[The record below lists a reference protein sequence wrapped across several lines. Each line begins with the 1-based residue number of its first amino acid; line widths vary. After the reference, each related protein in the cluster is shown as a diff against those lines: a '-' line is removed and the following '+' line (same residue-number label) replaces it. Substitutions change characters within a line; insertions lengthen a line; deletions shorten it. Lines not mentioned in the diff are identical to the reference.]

1 MADVNK
7 ETILLE
13 IETNF
18 GDTIQQMA
26 TLKTRIDNLKDA
38 NRDLEKENKNLIA
51 SNKELNKDY
60 AKNRSE
66 IEKNEKLIQ
75 LNNNEIEKNAS
86 VIRNL
91 SEQQRE
97 YRKEVENEVKAR
109 QENEGS
115 IKQMRLQ
122 LIELRKEYESL
133 SKEDRES
140 VGGKNML
147 KDIER
152 QTKAIK
158 ELEYQQLDFRRNVG
172 NYADA
177 LLNVDPAIAKLL
189 KGFKDLSGGTM
200 QVGAAAKNVIPFLK
214 ALGAQLKALVMNP
227 VGAVIITIVVAFKA
241 LKDAIQRNDDAMTS
255 LQAAFKAFSPI
266 AELFRDIMDTI
277 VAVIVEVV
285 NGISTLATSI
295 LSLIPSFKESSEA
308 ASQWVI
314 EMDNLEEAERQ
325 YTVQS
330 AKNAAEVAKLR
341 GKAVESDKYSA
352 EQRKRF
358 LEEAIRLEEED
369 LQAQLKIAEKKYK
382 LAVEEAERQ
391 RDTSDETKNNIA
403 QLEAAYYNAIANTES
418 GLKRLKSQISN
429 FNKEILKESLDTQLK
444 IVHNENKTA
453 AERKKALNL
462 AKKESIGYYEAEYQR
477 LDALYKQ
484 AALDPNNDRY
494 REIARERDEAKK
506 NLDKAREEMADEEE
520 SLAKSLKAKW
530 EQYYQNELSARR
542 AYEDAV
548 LGMMDESLD
557 KQLKLID
564 TEYDR
569 EIEDLKHRL
578 ETEESLTVEARNKI
592 NQLIELKEKQRN
604 EKRVLTEAKYW
615 SETREMARTAMNDIA
630 QIMATTMRS
639 DPNNILGGFAA
650 EIHNELAGITEE
662 FESTSDSLLEFFG
675 KQYEQLVVT
684 IRKVLNNNELSKTL
698 APNVKAV
705 LAAMEQGTE
714 EFANNATKSLD
725 SFILALETMQN
736 RLNMSPAEI
745 AQMKDVV
752 KPIMDQLYRYY
763 NTMAE
768 LPSKYMERL
777 SNAMANKM
785 NAEAKKMRDVMM
797 KTFEFQPIT
806 DEQVQNFT
814 RDIDIMDN
822 VLKNALSAWQYRIDN
837 EIGFKIDDPLKI
849 KGIDWDKERKELDD
863 KIQDAFGD
871 DAMEETV
878 DMKVKVNWDIVTEN
892 EDFNNKMAEMANK
905 YGDTIDLSFSGI
917 LTQIS
922 GTDKVEEQLDWLL
935 KNYDEAIKK
944 VREMN
949 DDMWAAYSVTG
960 EKAFYDAIPDTSTV
974 LQGLQQLYNTYI
986 QFSKTEV
993 DYNKERLEIENKY
1006 LENGGSEVAMQN
1018 ELLEVTKRENEQKK
1032 AVAEQQKAY
1041 VMSLKGEV
1049 SELEAA
1055 YNKVNA
1061 ENTQQI
1067 QTLETQLQ
1075 ILHDEAA
1082 TIDASTPE
1090 GAEKLEANRLQ
1101 AEEIRSQIE
1110 LLRGEIEQ
1118 SLSDLVATGFTSA
1131 GQIDEE
1137 VEKLEVKVLDA
1148 QNNILQ
1154 ATATQTSNWSKMWFS
1169 TFSGVTSGLGDMAG
1183 SFRSLFDEMGE
1194 GNEQMAAFAE
1204 AAAYFQIGM
1213 SLAEGLA
1220 AAVAKGIEMGW
1231 PAAAVMIPVGISLV
1245 TSTIAQAM
1253 QIHKQYHAPKYAKG
1267 GYVSGEKGVDKI
1279 PAWLSDGEYVIK
1291 RKRVKE
1297 LGIPFLD
1304 ALNEG
1309 KSVFGRTHFA
1319 EGGLVTTTQIANEQ
1333 LNMDTMREIMVESM
1347 AEIQPVV
1354 SVKEITSTQNRVKT
1368 KENIARK

>member
-1 MADVNK
+1 MADVKK

-60 AKNRSE
+60 EKNRSE

-75 LNNNEIEKNAS
+75 LNNEEIEKNAS

-152 QTKAIK
+152 QTA
-158 ELEYQQLDFRRNVG
+158 ELKKLEAEQLDFRRNVG

-189 KGFKDLSGGTM
+189 KGFKEMSGGTM
-200 QVGAAAKNVIPFLK
+200 EVG
-214 ALGAQLKALVMNP
+214 
-227 VGAVIITIVVAFKA
+227 VAFKNA
-241 LKDAIQRNDDAMTS
+241 VPMM
-255 LQAAFKAFSPI
+255 KAF
-266 AELFRDIMDTI
+266 
-277 VAVIVEVV
+277 
-285 NGISTLATSI
+285 G
-295 LSLIPSFKESSEA
+295 
-308 ASQWVI
+308 SQ
-314 EMDNLEEAERQ
+314 L
-325 YTVQS
+325 
-330 AKNAAEVAKLR
+330 L
-341 GKAVESDKYSA
+341 
-352 EQRKRF
+352 
-358 LEEAIRLEEED
+358 
-369 LQAQLKIAEKKYK
+369 K
-382 LAVEEAERQ
+382 LAVNPFVDAIIVVVITLKQLVEQFKQTDDAVTALQQLFASLSPIFEVFTGILDATVKVLTKVISGVTKGITAIMSLVPAFEEASKAAQDYVLSLDALEEKEREYGVQ
-391 RDTSDETKNNIA
+391 TAKNNIEIARARNKAAQADVYSVEERRDATQKAIELEKQNLQMELDVAAEKLRLAQQDAARRRDTSDETKNNIA
-403 QLEAAYYNAIANTES
+403 ELEKAYYQAIANTES
-418 GLKRLKSQISN
+418 GMRRLYSQMAKFNSEIRKDTINTWKSIIGNSAFTTADWKKADENYKKMADNMDKRA
-429 FNKEILKESLDTQLK
+429 KELAAR
-444 IVHNENKTA
+444 A
-453 AERKKALNL
+453 AEIAEAGLDNTKMLEASKEA
-462 AKKESIGYYEAEYQR
+462 AKEAEGYRNDQKTQHKKY
-477 LDALYKQ
+477 LDAL
-484 AALDPNNDRY
+484 
-494 REIARERDEAKK
+494 K
-506 NLDKAREEMADEEE
+506 NL
-520 SLAKSLKAKW
+520 S
-530 EQYYQNELSARR
+530 EQYYSNELSARR

-548 LGMMDESLD
+548 LEMMDEGLD
-557 KQLKLID
+557 KQLELID
-564 TEYDR
+564 KEYER
-569 EIEDLKHRL
+569 EIEDLRHRL
-578 ETEESLTVEARNKI
+578 QTEEHLSVEARNKI
-592 NQLIELKEKQRN
+592 NQLIQLKEKQWN
-604 EKRVLTEAKYW
+604 EQRIVTEAKYW
-615 SETREMARTAMNDIA
+615 GETRELARQSMREISR
-630 QIMATTMRS
+630 IMQDTMT

-662 FESTSDSLLEFFG
+662 FESTSDSLLEFFSR
-675 KQYEQLVVT
+675 QYEQLVVT
-684 IRKVLNNNELSKTL
+684 IRKVLNNSELSNTL

-705 LAAMEQGTE
+705 LTAMEQGTE

-736 RLNMSPAEI
+736 RLNMSPSEI

-763 NTMAE
+763 KAMAE

-785 NAEAKKMRDVMM
+785 NAEAKKMREAML

-806 DEQVQNFT
+806 DEQVQKFT
-814 RDIDIMDN
+814 RDINIMDD
-822 VLKNALSAWQYRIDN
+822 VLKKALSAWQYRIDN

-863 KIQDAFGD
+863 KIQEAFGD
-871 DAMEETV
+871 GTMEETV

-892 EDFNNKMAEMANK
+892 EDFNNKIAEMANK

-935 KNYDEAIKK
+935 KNYDEAIKR

-949 DDMWAAYSVTG
+949 DDMWAAYSATG
-960 EKAFYDAIPDTSTV
+960 EKAFYDAIPDTSTI

-986 QFSKTEV
+986 QFSKTDV
-993 DYNKERLEIENKY
+993 DYQKERLEIENKY

-1018 ELLEVTKRENEQKK
+1018 ELLEITKRENEQKK
-1032 AVAEQQKAY
+1032 AVAEKQKEY
-1041 VMSLKGEV
+1041 IESIRGEV
-1049 SELEAA
+1049 GELETA

-1061 ENTQQI
+1061 KNTQQI
-1067 QTLETQLQ
+1067 KTLETQLQ

-1082 TIDASTPE
+1082 TIDTSTPE
-1090 GAEKLEANRLQ
+1090 GAAKLEENKAK
-1101 AEEIRSQIE
+1101 AEEIRSQIAT
-1110 LLRGEIEQ
+1110 LQAEIETA
-1118 SLSDLVATGFTSA
+1118 LANLVATGFTST

-1137 VEKLEVKVLDA
+1137 IQKLVVKILEAQKGILD
-1148 QNNILQ
+1148 
-1154 ATATQTSNWSKMWFS
+1154 ATATQTSNWTKMWFS
-1169 TFSGVTSGLGDMAG
+1169 AFSGITSGLGNMAG
-1183 SFRSLFDEMGE
+1183 AFRSLFDEMGE

-1204 AAAYFQIGM
+1204 KAAYFQIGM
-1213 SLAEGLA
+1213 SMAEGLA
-1220 AAVAKGIEMGW
+1220 SAVAKGMEMGW
-1231 PAAAVMIPVGISLV
+1231 PAAAVMIPVGIA
-1245 TSTIAQAM
+1245 TIVSGIAEAM
-1253 QIHKQYHAPKYAKG
+1253 SVYKQYHAPKYAKG

-1297 LGIPFLD
+1297 LGVPFLD

-1309 KSVFGRTHFA
+1309 KSIFGRTHFA

>member
-1 MADVNK
+1 MADVKK

-60 AKNRSE
+60 EKNRSE

-75 LNNNEIEKNAS
+75 LNNEEIEKNAS

-109 QENEGS
+109 QENDGS

-122 LIELRKEYESL
+122 VIELRKSYESL
-133 SKEDRES
+133 SKSERES
-140 VGGKNML
+140 VGGQNML

-152 QTKAIK
+152 QTA
-158 ELEYQQLDFRRNVG
+158 ELKKLEAQQLDFRRNVG

-189 KGFKDLSGGTM
+189 KGFKEMSGGTM
-200 QVGAAAKNVIPFLK
+200 EVG
-214 ALGAQLKALVMNP
+214 
-227 VGAVIITIVVAFKA
+227 VAFKNTIPMMKA
-241 LKDAIQRNDDAMTS
+241 FGSQLLKLAVNPFVDAVIVVVVTLKQLVDQFKQTDDAMTALQQLFAS
-255 LQAAFKAFSPI
+255 LSPI
-266 AELFRDIMDTI
+266 F
-277 VAVIVEVV
+277 EVF
-285 NGISTLATSI
+285 NGILDATVKVLTKVISGVTKSITAIMSLVPAFAEASKSAQDYVLA
-295 LSLIPSFKESSEA
+295 
-308 ASQWVI
+308 
-314 EMDNLEEAERQ
+314 MDALEEKERE
-325 YTVQS
+325 YGVQT
-330 AKNAAEVAKLR
+330 AKNNVEIARARNKAAQADVYSVEERRDATKKAIELEKQNLQMELDVAAEKLR
-341 GKAVESDKYSA
+341 
-352 EQRKRF
+352 
-358 LEEAIRLEEED
+358 L
-369 LQAQLKIAEKKYK
+369 AQQDA
-382 LAVEEAERQ
+382 ARR

-403 QLEAAYYNAIANTES
+403 ELEKAYYQAIANTES
-418 GLKRLKSQISN
+418 GMRRLYSQMSKFNAEIREDTINTWKSIIGNSAFTTADWKKADENYKKMADNMEKRA
-429 FNKEILKESLDTQLK
+429 
-444 IVHNENKTA
+444 NELTARA
-453 AERKKALNL
+453 AELTKA
-462 AKKESIGYYEAEYQR
+462 G
-477 LDALYKQ
+477 LDSTK
-484 AALDPNNDRY
+484 
-494 REIARERDEAKK
+494 
-506 NLDKAREEMADEEE
+506 LDKAARQA
-520 SLAKSLKAKW
+520 AKDAEDIRNEQKTEHKKYLDSLKNLS
-530 EQYYQNELSARR
+530 EQYYSNELSARR

-548 LGMMDESLD
+548 LEMMDEGLD

-564 TEYDR
+564 TEYER

-578 ETEESLTVEARNKI
+578 QTEENLTVEARNKI

-604 EKRVLTEAKYW
+604 EKRVLAESKYW
-615 SETREMARTAMNDIA
+615 SETREMARTAMNEIA
-630 QIMATTMRS
+630 NIMATTLRS

-662 FESTSDSLLEFFG
+662 FESTSDSLLEFFSR
-675 KQYEQLVVT
+675 QYEQLVVT
-684 IRKVLNNNELSKTL
+684 IRKVLNNRELSKTL

-705 LAAMEQGTE
+705 LTAMEQGTE

-736 RLNMSPAEI
+736 RLDMSPAEI
-745 AQMKDVV
+745 EQMRDVV
-752 KPIMDQLYRYY
+752 KPIMDNLYRYY

-777 SNAMANKM
+777 SNAMASKM
-785 NAEAKKMRDVMM
+785 NAEAKKLREAML

-806 DEQVQNFT
+806 DEQVKNFT
-814 RDIDIMDN
+814 RDVNIMDN

-863 KIQDAFGD
+863 KIQEAFGD
-871 DAMEETV
+871 DTMEETV

-892 EDFNNKMAEMANK
+892 EDVNNKMAEMAEK

-935 KNYDEAIKK
+935 KNYDEAISK

-949 DDMWAAYSVTG
+949 DDMWAAYSATG

-986 QFSKTEV
+986 QFSKTET

-1018 ELLEVTKRENEQKK
+1018 ELLEVTKREYEQKK
-1032 AVAEQQKAY
+1032 AVAEQQKEY
-1041 VMSLKGEV
+1041 IESIRDEV
-1049 SELEAA
+1049 GELEVA

-1067 QTLETQLQ
+1067 KTLETQLQ

-1082 TIDASTPE
+1082 TIDTSTPE
-1090 GAEKLEANRLQ
+1090 GAEQLEANRLK
-1101 AEEIRSQIE
+1101 AEEIRAQIE
-1110 LLRGEIEQ
+1110 DLRSEIEE
-1118 SLSDLVATGFTSA
+1118 SLKELVKTGFTST
-1131 GQIDEE
+1131 GQVDEE
-1137 VEKLEVKVLDA
+1137 VEKLEVKILDA

-1154 ATATQTSNWSKMWFS
+1154 TTATQTSNWSKMWFS
-1169 TFSGVTSGLGDMAG
+1169 SFSGVTSGLASMGGA
-1183 SFRSLFDEMGE
+1183 FQNLFDEIGE
-1194 GNEQMAAFAE
+1194 GNERMAAFAE

-1213 SLAEGLA
+1213 SLAEGIA
-1220 AAVAKGIEMGW
+1220 AAVAKGMEMGW
-1231 PAAAVMIPVGISLV
+1231 PAAAIMIPSGI
-1245 TSTIAQAM
+1245 AM
-1253 QIHKQYHAPKYAKG
+1253 VVSAITEAIQVHKQYHAPKYAKG

-1297 LGIPFLD
+1297 LGVPFLD

-1333 LNMDTMREIMVESM
+1333 INMDAMREIMVESM
-1347 AEIQPVV
+1347 AEIQPIV
-1354 SVKEITSTQNRVKT
+1354 SVKEITSTQNRVRA

>member
-1 MADVNK
+1 MADVKK

-26 TLKTRIDNLKDA
+26 TLKTRIDGLKGA
-38 NRDLEKENKNLIA
+38 NSDLEKANKNLIA

-60 AKNRSE
+60 EKNRSE
-66 IEKNEKLIQ
+66 IEKNERIIQ
-75 LNNNEIEKNAS
+75 LNNEEIEKNAA

-140 VGGKNML
+140 AGGKNML
-147 KDIER
+147 KDIEN

-189 KGFKDLSGGTM
+189 KGFEDLSGGTM
-200 QVGAAAKNVIPFLK
+200 EVG
-214 ALGAQLKALVMNP
+214 
-227 VGAVIITIVVAFKA
+227 VAFKNTIPMMKA
-241 LKDAIQRNDDAMTS
+241 FGSQLLKLAVNPFVDAIIVVVITLKQLVDQFKRNDDAMTALEQMFAS
-255 LQAAFKAFSPI
+255 LSPI
-266 AELFRDIMDTI
+266 IEVFTALLDAAVKVLTKVIGGVTKAVTAIMSLVPAFAEASKSAQDYVLAMD
-277 VAVIVEVV
+277 A
-285 NGISTLATSI
+285 
-295 LSLIPSFKESSEA
+295 
-308 ASQWVI
+308 
-314 EMDNLEEAERQ
+314 LEEKERE
-325 YTVQS
+325 YGVQT
-330 AKNAAEVAKLR
+330 AKNNIEIARARNKAAQADVYSVEERRDATQKAIELEKQNLQMELEVAAEKLR
-341 GKAVESDKYSA
+341 
-352 EQRKRF
+352 
-358 LEEAIRLEEED
+358 L
-369 LQAQLKIAEKKYK
+369 AQQDA
-382 LAVEEAERQ
+382 ARR

-403 QLEAAYYNAIANTES
+403 ELEKAYYQAIANTEA
-418 GLKRLKSQISN
+418 GMRRLYSQMSK
-429 FNKEILKESLDTQLK
+429 FNKEIRQDAINTWKSIIGNSAFSTADWKKADAEYDKKVDLMEKRASELARA
-444 IVHNENKTA
+444 A
-453 AERKKALNL
+453 AEAAAAGYDNTALLEEANR
-462 AKKESIGYYEAEYQR
+462 AKKEAETERNNQKTEHKKY
-477 LDALYKQ
+477 LDAL
-484 AALDPNNDRY
+484 
-494 REIARERDEAKK
+494 K
-506 NLDKAREEMADEEE
+506 NL
-520 SLAKSLKAKW
+520 S
-530 EQYYQNELSARR
+530 EQYYSNELSARR

-548 LGMMDESLD
+548 LEMMDESLD

-564 TEYDR
+564 TEYER
-569 EIEDLKHRL
+569 EIEDLRHRL
-578 ETEESLTVEARNKI
+578 KTEENLTVEARNKI
-592 NQLIELKEKQRN
+592 QQLIELKEKQRN
-604 EKRVLTEAKYW
+604 EQRVLTEAKYW

-630 QIMATTMRS
+630 KIMATTLKS
-639 DPNNILGGFAA
+639 DPNNILGGFSA

-675 KQYEQLVVT
+675 RQYEQLVVT
-684 IRKVLNNNELSKTL
+684 IRKVLNNKELSKTL

-705 LAAMEQGTE
+705 LTAMENGTE

-736 RLNMSPAEI
+736 RLNMSPDEI

-763 NTMAE
+763 NAMAE

-777 SNAMANKM
+777 SNAMASKM
-785 NAEAKKMRDVMM
+785 NAEAKKMREVIM
-797 KTFEFQPIT
+797 KTFEFQPIM
-806 DEQVQNFT
+806 DEQVKNFT

-849 KGIDWDKERKELDD
+849 KGIDWDKERKELDN
-863 KIQDAFGD
+863 KIQEAFGD
-871 DAMEETV
+871 DTMEETV

-892 EDFNNKMAEMANK
+892 EDFNTKMDEMANK

-935 KNYDEAIKK
+935 KNYDEAIKR

-949 DDMWAAYSVTG
+949 DDMWAAYSATG

-974 LQGLQQLYNTYI
+974 IQGIQQLYNTYI
-986 QFSKTEV
+986 QFTKTGA

-1032 AVAEQQKAY
+1032 AVAERQKAY
-1041 VMSLKGEV
+1041 IESIRGEV
-1049 SELEAA
+1049 AELETA
-1055 YNKVNA
+1055 YNKVNTK
-1061 ENTQQI
+1061 NSQQI
-1067 QTLETQLQ
+1067 KTLETQLQ

-1082 TIDASTPE
+1082 TIDASTPD
-1090 GAEKLEANRLQ
+1090 GAARLEENNRR
-1101 AEEIRSQIE
+1101 AEEIRSQITT
-1110 LLRGEIEQ
+1110 LQSEIETA
-1118 SLSDLVATGFTSA
+1118 LANLVATGFTST

-1137 VEKLEVKVLDA
+1137 IQKLVVNILDA

-1169 TFSGVTSGLGDMAG
+1169 TFSGITSGLGNMAG
-1183 SFRSLFDEMGE
+1183 AFRGLFDEMGE

-1204 AAAYFQIGM
+1204 KAAYFQIGM
-1213 SLAEGLA
+1213 SMAEGLA

-1231 PAAAVMIPVGISLV
+1231 PAAAVMIPVGIATVVSG
-1245 TSTIAQAM
+1245 IAEAM
-1253 QIHKQYHAPKYAKG
+1253 SVYKQYHAPKYAKG

-1297 LGIPFLD
+1297 LGVPFLD

-1354 SVKEITSTQNRVKT
+1354 SVKEITSTQNRVKA